1 MDLDHNTIIDR
12 FEDDDEPDYPYQR
25 DHRGYNGY
33 VGRRLTPEAKVLI
46 GYAKEW
52 LWSDERESKD
62 LYGLVTFDKDYA
74 QLGRLQIF
82 NNLRIVKD
90 NLIDDQLI
98 WTHPARYIR
107 RASKPFRIA

>member
-52 LWSDERESKD
+52 LWSRRKGKQRPLWLGD
-62 LYGLVTFDKDYA
+62 L
-74 QLGRLQIF
+74 
-82 NNLRIVKD
+82 
-90 NLIDDQLI
+90 
-98 WTHPARYIR
+98 
-107 RASKPFRIA
+107 